1 MSISTLFITEL
12 ERAVRSE
19 RIRAAIITHDR
30 FRGLPMDTTSA
41 LSQITNPYAALTPN
55 SDGEF
60 LHAA

>member
-1 MSISTLFITEL
+1 MGIANIFIAEL

-19 RIRAAIITHDR
+19 RIRAAILTHDR

-41 LSQITNPYAALTPN
+41 LAQVTTPIAALTPN

-60 LHAA
+60 LLAA